1 MTLYDHLSMPKEYAV
16 EKPIDKK
23 ELLYP
28 AFSDQQNEVLF
39 NSVNEAV
46 LKYRIGTTTVF
57 DVVEVSVNEYQYFY
71 FLPLSIQKTNFVSAG
86 VQWKIQIVYQHYRIG
101 KRDNKA
107 IFYRLDRSSELA
119 RAYDFCIRSNE
130 L

>member
-16 EKPIDKK
+16 ENPIDKK

-46 LKYRIGTTTVF
+46 LKYRIGTTTFF
-57 DVVEVSVNEYQYFY
+57 DVVEVSVNEYQI
-71 FLPLSIQKTNFVSAG
+71 LLLLTLV
-86 VQWKIQIVYQHYRIG
+86 
-101 KRDNKA
+101 
-107 IFYRLDRSSELA
+107 
-119 RAYDFCIRSNE
+119 DF
-130 L
+130 